1 MNVVAEGLEKARAL
15 MPGLFKFYEDGPFF
29 QAVLAANEE
38 MLYVYNDH
46 APDMVNGDSL
56 NYQVKVRFPK
66 ESIDTIFNEIIY
78 KQPDLKGLN
87 RLSIMTRDENVYF
100 FYYFSKD
107 KKAIGHFI
115 SSLKHLRY
123 SVESHKTNLN
133 Y

>member
-1 MNVVAEGLEKARAL
+1 MNVMAEDLEKARAL

-38 MLYVYNDH
+38 MLFVYNDH
-46 APDMVNGDSL
+46 APDFVNGENL
-56 NYQVKVRFPK
+56 TYKVKVRFPR
-66 ESIDTIFNEIIY
+66 ETIDTIFNEIIY

-87 RLSIMTRDENVYF
+87 RLSIMTREEDVFY

-107 KKAIGHFI
+107 KRAIGHFI
-115 SSLKHLRY
+115 SSLKKLRY